1 LDPST
6 FLLTEQSEKSVATHI
21 DALKRDHDLM
31 SSNLQAVEARLTS
44 TQAEFVRVESEL
56 RDFER
61 SLVTVNA
68 AIGTVREQL
77 AKTAIEL
84 TTVERRL
91 DQIIEAA
98 GELDK
103 LQAAVNNWLNDAKA
117 AQQLGQLATD
127 LQKRL
132 DIFVRHLREY
142 LVALGHSALLAS
154 NPAPLGLDERYTPYL
169 GVRRLRSLG
178 SASDQSRLVAAYC
191 LALAA
196 SSKEV
201 LGFHPGMVVL
211 DEPLQQNPDDP
222 HRDLFNTFLSDQ
234 LARQSG
240 FQTVVFTFL
249 RNPEIDGLRK
259 QGTKV
264 ITPEGKHFLKIVPPP
279 PAEPKTDEL
288 KVPEPAGEE
297 IPPTEEMCSHCG
309 EHPATTLKIT
319 KHDPD
324 LDGLGVGWPETIEVL
339 EDNDIGEDPDFYFVT
354 GYCSETC
361 IHLAG
366 EYRHAMAEDPD

>member
-1 LDPST
+1 ML
-6 FLLTEQSEKSVATHI
+6 V
-21 DALKRDHDLM
+21 DALKRDHELM

-68 AIGTVREQL
+68 AIGSVREQL
-77 AKTAIEL
+77 AKTAVEL

-91 DQIIEAA
+91 DQVIEAST
-98 GELDK
+98 ELDK
-103 LQAAVNNWLNDAKA
+103 LQAAVNGWLNDAKA
-117 AQQLGQLATD
+117 TQQLGQLQTD
-127 LQKRL
+127 LQSRL
-132 DIFVRHLREY
+132 EIFLRHLQEY

-154 NPAPLGLDERYTPYL
+154 NPAPLHLDERYTPYL
-169 GVRRLRSLG
+169 GTRRLRSLG

-201 LGFHPGMVVL
+201 TGFHPGIVVL

-249 RNPEIDGLRK
+249 RDAEIAGLRK

-264 ITPEGKHFLKIVPPP
+264 ITPEGKHFLKIVPPQ
-279 PAEPKTDEL
+279 AEAKSGDA
-288 KVPEPAGEE
+288 KAPEPVGDETQSAK
-297 IPPTEEMCSHCG
+297 EMCSHCG
-309 EHPATTLKIT
+309 ESPALTLKIT

-324 LDGLGVGWPETIEVL
+324 LEGLGVGWPETLDVL
-339 EDNDIGEDPDFYFVT
+339 EDNDIGDDPDFYFVT
-354 GYCSETC
+354 GFCSETC

-366 EYRHAMAEDPD
+366 EYRHAMARDPD